1 METWMNRV
9 LALAEAV
16 QEGWK
21 AKDVHDLRVAL
32 RRCRTMADA
41 LSEVNPDRG
50 WRKLKKDSRE
60 LFRALGALRDT
71 QVEQEWLKKLSAGDD
86 PLRKYVLKTLA
97 QTETRQ
103 RKDAEKALEN
113 FDRKNWRKWSQKL
126 GDKAQFFP
134 LESVVFQRLA
144 LTRLN
149 EAAELYQ
156 RARKGRSRIAWH
168 RLRIGLK
175 GFRYTLEN
183 FMPQRYEPWSKNLKR
198 IQDLLGEVHD
208 MDVLRSEIRRQRAKL
223 PEALVLQWY
232 QKIED
237 ARKTRL
243 DEFRSL
249 IGGNGT
255 SATNGSAG
263 HSSNGGGHA
272 TNHTKESLWRV
283 WRAGF
288 QNIHIVQSSESGEAQ
303 RLQSAS

>member
-1 METWMNRV
+1 MNRV
-9 LALAEAV
+9 LELADAV

-32 RRCRTMADA
+32 RRCRTMADT

-86 PLRKYVLKTLA
+86 PVRKHLLKTLEQA
-97 QTETRQ
+97 QTKQQKE
-103 RKDAEKALEN
+103 AEKALDD

-126 GDKAQFFP
+126 DDKAKFFP
-134 LESVVFQRLA
+134 MESVVFQRLA

-183 FMPQRYEPWSKNLKR
+183 FMPQRYEPWCKNLKR

-223 PEALVLQWY
+223 PEPLVLQWY
-232 QKIED
+232 QKIEE

-243 DEFRSL
+243 DEFRTL
-249 IGGNGT
+249 IGGNGS
-255 SATNGSAG
+255 SAANGSAS
-263 HSSNGGGHA
+263 HSGSASGQSA
-272 TNHTKESLWRV
+272 NHSKESLWQV

-288 QNIHIVQSSESGEAQ
+288 QNIHIVQSSEPSEVL

>member
-1 METWMNRV
+1 MNGV
-9 LALAEAV
+9 LELADAV

-21 AKDVHDLRVAL
+21 SKDVHDLRVAL

-50 WRKLKKDSRE
+50 WRKLKKDSRK
-60 LFRALGALRDT
+60 LFHALGELRDM
-71 QVEQEWLKKLSAGDD
+71 QVEQEWLKELSIGDD
-86 PLRKYVLKTLA
+86 PVRKHLLKTLA
-97 QTETRQ
+97 QAESKQ
-103 RKDAEKALEN
+103 QKEAEKALDD
-113 FDRKNWRKWSQKL
+113 FDRKNWRKWAQKL

-156 RARKGRSRIAWH
+156 RARKGRSRVAWH

-208 MDVLRSEIRRQRAKL
+208 MDVLRTEIRRQRAKL
-223 PEALVLQWY
+223 PEALVLHWY
-232 QKIED
+232 QKIEE
-237 ARKTRL
+237 ARKARL

-249 IGGNGT
+249 IGGNAGS
-255 SATNGSAG
+255 SANAG
-263 HSSNGGGHA
+263 GASESHGRA
-272 TNHTKESLWRV
+272 KESLWQV

-288 QNIHIVQSSESGEAQ
+288 QNIHIVQASETAEAV

>member
-1 METWMNRV
+1 MNRV
-9 LALAEAV
+9 LEMADAV

-21 AKDVHDLRVAL
+21 SKDVHDLRVAL

-50 WRKLKKDSRE
+50 WRKLKKDSRD
-60 LFRALGALRDT
+60 LFHALGALRDT
-71 QVEQEWLKKLSAGDD
+71 QVEQEWVKKLSAADD
-86 PLRKYVLKTLA
+86 PVRKHLLKILM
-97 QTETRQ
+97 QSEGKQ
-103 RKDAEKALEN
+103 RKEAEKALEA
-113 FDRKNWRKWSQKL
+113 FDRKTWRKWAQKL
-126 GDKAQFFP
+126 QDKAQFFP
-134 LESVVFQRLA
+134 MESVVFQRLA
-144 LTRLN
+144 LTKLN

-156 RARKGRSRIAWH
+156 RARKGRSRVAWH

-183 FMPQRYEPWSKNLKR
+183 FMPQRYEPGSKNLKR

-208 MDVLRSEIRRQRAKL
+208 MDVLRSEIRRQPAKV
-223 PEALVLQWY
+223 PAADVLHWY
-232 QKIED
+232 RKIEE

-249 IGGNGT
+249 IGNGLH
-255 SATNGSAG
+255 AG
-263 HSSNGGGHA
+263 DAGANASGRPA
-272 TNHTKESLWRV
+272 NHGKESFWRV

-288 QNIHIVQSSESGEAQ
+288 QNIHIVQTSETPEAL

>member
-1 METWMNRV
+1 MSRV
-9 LALAEAV
+9 LEMANAA

-21 AKDVHDLRVAL
+21 SKDVHDLRVAL

-41 LSEVNPDRG
+41 LSEVNPGRG
-50 WRKLKKDSRE
+50 WRKLKKDSRD
-60 LFRALGALRDT
+60 LFHALGALRDT
-71 QVEQEWLKKLSAGDD
+71 QVEQEWLKKLSAADD
-86 PLRKYVLKTLA
+86 PVRKHLLKILM
-97 QTETRQ
+97 QSEGKQ
-103 RKDAEKALEN
+103 RKEAEKALEA
-113 FDRKNWRKWSQKL
+113 FDRKTWRKWAEKL
-126 GDKAQFFP
+126 QGKAQFFP
-134 LESVVFQRLA
+134 MESVVFQRLA
-144 LTRLN
+144 LTKLN

-156 RARKGRSRIAWH
+156 RARKGRSRVAWH

-223 PEALVLQWY
+223 PEAEVLHWY
-232 QKIED
+232 RKIEE

-249 IGGNGT
+249 IGNGLH
-255 SATNGSAG
+255 SGGAG
-263 HSSNGGGHA
+263 AHAGGRPA
-272 TNHTKESLWRV
+272 NHGKESLWRV

-288 QNIHIVQSSESGEAQ
+288 QNIHIVQTSETPEAL

>member
-1 METWMNRV
+1 M
-9 LALAEAV
+9 AE
-16 QEGWK
+16 
-21 AKDVHDLRVAL
+21 
-32 RRCRTMADA
+32 A

-60 LFRALGALRDT
+60 LFHALGELRDT
-71 QVEQEWLKKLSAGDD
+71 QVEQEWLKELSVADN
-86 PLRKYVLKTLA
+86 PVRKHLLKILA
-97 QTETRQ
+97 QAESKQ
-103 RKDAEKALEN
+103 QKEAEKALDD
-113 FDRKNWRKWSQKL
+113 FDRKSWRKWAQKL
-126 GDKAQFFP
+126 GGKAQFFP

-156 RARKGRSRIAWH
+156 RARKGRSRVAWH

-223 PEALVLQWY
+223 QRADVLHWY
-232 QKIED
+232 QKIEE

-249 IGGNGT
+249 IGGNGAS
-255 SATNGSAG
+255 SANAG
-263 HSSNGGGHA
+263 GASE
-272 TNHTKESLWRV
+272 NHGRAKESLWQV

-288 QNIHIVQSSESGEAQ
+288 QNIHIMQTSESTEAP